1 LKLEQ
6 NSSYKSI
13 MRQVKPPIAETRRPR
28 FKLPPGAC
36 DTHLHIYGPFDRYP
50 LAPERHYDPDPHS
63 TLDDY
68 LKVHNTL
75 GLERAVI
82 VTGSGNGTNNQITL
96 DAIARMNG
104 RFKGLAQLDPN
115 VSDVELERLR
125 RGGITGFRI
134 KGRNP
139 PSRGGMSVKETPRMI
154 ERTQGFGWHIEFM
167 SESMQEVIVT
177 TPFLSSL
184 NVPCVFDHVAHA
196 EPDQHKNHNKEF
208 AELIAILKDEEHA
221 WINLY
226 SFYQLS
232 RSGAPDYTD
241 MVEVVQA
248 IIAARPEHVVWG
260 SNWPHASISVQ
271 TPNDGD
277 LVDFLLAA
285 VPDETTRNKI
295 LSENPAQLYRWR

>member
-1 LKLEQ
+1 
-6 NSSYKSI
+6 
-13 MRQVKPPIAETRRPR
+13 M
-28 FKLPPGAC
+28 
-36 DTHLHIYGPFDRYP
+36 
-50 LAPERHYDPDPHS
+50 
-63 TLDDY
+63 
-68 LKVHNTL
+68 
-75 GLERAVI
+75 I

-115 VSDVELERLR
+115 VSDAELERLR
-125 RGGITGFRI
+125 SGGITGFRI

-167 SESMQEVIVT
+167 SESMQEVIAT

-184 NVPCVFDHVAHA
+184 NVPYLFDHVAHA
-196 EPDQHKNHNKEF
+196 EPDHQN
-208 AELIAILKDEEHA
+208 AELIAILKNEEHA

-232 RSGAPDYTD
+232 KTGAPDYAD
-241 MVEVVQA
+241 MVEVIQT
-248 IIAARPEHVVWG
+248 IIAARPDHVVWG
-260 SNWPHASISVQ
+260 SNWPHASISVA

-285 VPDETTRNKI
+285 APDEKTRNKI
-295 LSENPAQLYRWR
+295 LSDNPAQLYGWK